1 MSWPHFWM
9 HKTWQTQLLW
19 PLSKLVCW
27 EAARRLKRFEISP
40 PPRQTTATVIV
51 VGNLVVGGS
60 GKTPF
65 IIWLTKAL
73 QAKGFRVGIV
83 SRGYGGKS
91 QTWPHRVTPKSDP
104 VQVGD
109 EPVLLAKQLGCPVAV
124 SPKRLQAVQLLNEIE
139 SLDIIISDDGLQ
151 HYALARDIE
160 VVLMDAERHVGN
172 GLCLPAGPLREP
184 MTRLSSVDFCVWNGL
199 SENRSFPIAET
210 GKLAHFRMALLPV
223 CLRQVMNSDVMVELE
238 VNKAGRVT
246 AFIGEQVEAIAGI
259 GNPARFFNSLKT
271 LGFEVKALAFSDHHA
286 FQWSDFKALDSQKR
300 LIMTEKDAVKCT
312 ELAKQHQ
319 QTNWWYLE
327 VSPRC
332 DDDLLTQILTKSKQP
347 HGSEIT

>member
-9 HKTWQTQLLW
+9 HKTWKTRLLW

-27 EAARRLKRFEISP
+27 EAARRLKRFKISSP
-40 PPRQTTATVIV
+40 PRKTAATVIV

-65 IIWLTKAL
+65 IVWLTRAL

-83 SRGYGGKS
+83 SRGYGGKPQVS
-91 QTWPHRVTPKSDP
+91 PQWVTPVSDP

-124 SPKRLQAVQLLNEIE
+124 SPKRVEAVQLLNEKG

-160 VVLMDAERHVGN
+160 VVLMDAERQIGN

-184 MTRLSSVDFCVWNGL
+184 MARLPNVDFCVWNGL
-199 SENRSFPIAET
+199 SGSQTFPIEPA
-210 GKLAHFRMALLPV
+210 GKVMHFRMALLPV
-223 CLRQVMNSDVMVELE
+223 RLRQVMNPSVMLELTLDE
-238 VNKAGRVT
+238 AGRV
-246 AFIGEQVEAIAGI
+246 ADFMGEKVEAIAGI
-259 GNPARFFNSLKT
+259 GNPTRFFNSLKS
-271 LGFEVKALAFSDHHA
+271 LGLEVASQAFSDHHK
-286 FQWSDFKALDSQKR
+286 FQWSDFKAKDPQKR
-300 LIMTEKDAVKCT
+300 LIMTEKDAVKCIG
-312 ELAKQHQ
+312 LAKQHQ
-319 QTNWWYLE
+319 QSNWWYLE
-327 VSPRC
+327 VSPCC
-332 DDDLLTQILTKSKQP
+332 DDDLLTQILIKSKQP
-347 HGSEIT
+347 HGS